1 MRLIRQAILS
11 SWCLSS
17 MQFTDAFVHFYSTP
31 LLYPGDLF
39 QYAVKLWIED
49 HDLTD
54 RIHIEWSSSM
64 TTLGMV
70 VESNGSC
77 TCSTSYR
84 ESEDAEPCS
93 SDPIQAGP
101 TGKRLTL
108 MLSRRLKPRKE
119 MLASLLDVSHFFIFI
134 CLGYTSK
141 CTLLVCI
148 HYIIVKY

>member
-1 MRLIRQAILS
+1 
-11 SWCLSS
+11 
-17 MQFTDAFVHFYSTP
+17 MQFADVSVHFYSTL

-39 QYAVKLWIED
+39 QYAVNLWIED
-49 HDLTD
+49 HELTD

-119 MLASLLDVSHFFIFI
+119 MVASLLDVSHVFISI
-134 CLGYTSK
+134 RLGYT
-141 CTLLVCI
+141 
-148 HYIIVKY
+148 